1 MAMLLA
7 MYQKMRLIREKNQAT
22 LDLTRFTSKYNRVS
36 KNIERVQK
44 MYTSK
49 IASLESQAKMMMTQ
63 AKSIFQMQSG
73 LSMQAGSAYLNPY
86 QMGGG
91 NAFITQRMQQYL
103 SNGIPVKYVDGKIQ
117 STDGNNLTKFDSKTQ
132 QQLLYLYQSGK
143 LNSLTT
149 KDDKAGELFYK
160 DANGKDASIKEKDY
174 VLFQQILNASN
185 NDYYT
190 ATNYLNQANSN
201 YETNVSIWLEAAK
214 AQLEAEQDAAVEPLA
229 YQQTMWELEKEQT
242 ETRLEVIKADLEKYD
257 RLCSEETKGHAPR
270 FGLG

>member
-63 AKSIFQMQSG
+63 AKSIFQVGCG
-73 LSMQAGSAYLNPY
+73 LAMDNNFLNPNGY
-86 QMGGG
+86 GQMNG
-91 NAFITQRMQQYL
+91 FVLSCMQGYIQ
-103 SNGIPVKYVDGKIQ
+103 NGKFGFDK
-117 STDGNNLTKFDSKTQ
+117 DGNFVPITNDNKSKVTQYKLDSSKMAS
-132 QQLLYLYQSGK
+132 LYQLYSQGK
-143 LNSLTT
+143 LNQYNL
-149 KDDKAGELFYK
+149 
-160 DANGKDASIKEKDY
+160 KEKD
-174 VLFQQILNASN
+174 
-185 NDYYT
+185 NDNYEIDGKAVSKKDVT
-190 ATNYLNQANSN
+190 ALQALMYAANGEYSQRTMAMNQMNSN